1 MTIKKLYII
10 NVMGVVYKIII
21 HTKGENLRWRRRSL
35 LLSGRLKKRSESIK
49 PLRIIRRNFEIS
61 KLKEKSNDESVK
73 FVVRTNFLEG
83 RNSSLPISFLIRI
96 FGFSLYR
103 YSVTLLI
110 SISNRSTRFKIIPS
124 HRRFLIMEFIV
135 ISALNEI
142 RMYHQCKFCI
152 DCKR

>member
-35 LLSGRLKKRSESIK
+35 LLSGRLKKKSESIK

-83 RNSSLPISFLIRI
+83 RNSSLP
-96 FGFSLYR
+96 FSLFNKDLWFLSLPLRR
-103 YSVTLLI
+103 YSSDFDFQSFHPI
-110 SISNRSTRFKIIPS
+110 
-124 HRRFLIMEFIV
+124 
-135 ISALNEI
+135 
-142 RMYHQCKFCI
+142 
-152 DCKR
+152 